1 MLRALVNSKAIPRE
15 RKPASVAR
23 RAPAFEQPLPGVI
36 LDARR
41 VAFFS
46 EHELLVA
53 ADLHLGYAWCHRASG
68 QLMPIAPAED
78 TLARLRALIV
88 ESAAKRVV
96 LLGDIVH
103 RALPIPTL
111 MDQLRDLAELAR
123 ETELILLVGNHDK
136 RLHKLE
142 SGLVLRREYR
152 AGENLFL
159 HGDSL
164 PSARADRFIIGHEHP
179 GISLGDGVTTARKY
193 PCFLVAEKLL
203 VMPAFSNWSANSSAP
218 HGDLMSPLARGMR
231 MREAVAILGEKLL
244 RVPLPR

>member
-1 MLRALVNSKAIPRE
+1 MDSKAISRA
-15 RKPASVAR
+15 RKPASAAR
-23 RAPAFEQPLPGVI
+23 RAPVFEQPLPGVI

-78 TLARLRALIV
+78 TLARLRALIA

-103 RALPIPTL
+103 RALPVPAL

-123 ETELILLVGNHDK
+123 ETELVLLVGNHDK

-142 SGLVLRREYR
+142 AGLVLRREYR

-159 HGDSL
+159 HGDSMS
-164 PSARADRFIIGHEHP
+164 SAPAERFIIGHEHP
-179 GISLGDGVTTARKY
+179 GISLGDGVTTSRRY
-193 PCFLVAEKLL
+193 PCFLLSEKLL
-203 VMPAFSNWSANSSAP
+203 VMPAFSSWSANSSAP
-218 HGDLMSPLARGMR
+218 HTELMSPLARGEKV
-231 MREAVAILGEKLL
+231 REAVAILGAKLL
-244 RVPLPR
+244 RVPLPC